1 MDEMK
6 LNLSTKLMRG
16 LVAKLI
22 KKAIYNKFGCDVNIE
37 IKYLSVGYTDGK
49 ANLQLDMDADIGKDE
64 LGKILNLSGL

>member
-22 KKAIYNKFGCDVNIE
+22 KKAIYNKFGCEVNIE
-37 IKYLSVGYTDGK
+37 LNYFAVEYKDGR
-49 ANLQLDMDADIGKDE
+49 ANLKTDIYADIGKDE
-64 LGKILNLSGL
+64 LGKILNSIGL